1 MVAIVLVATALLGA
15 PAADRAAAAPASGT
29 STGSATATA
38 NCAVPGDCRLWE
50 AGRAVGIRVGLATS
64 NGTAQ
69 HRAALLAE
77 ADTVVNHELS
87 WSGIEPDRGV
97 WDFTKADENH
107 QFAVDHHLFEV
118 GMHFAWDQAI
128 VDDLPGW
135 VTTIT
140 DPDELRSVLHERA
153 QVIFGRYPTL
163 GRIDVINEPFETLGS
178 NLVRNHFLDVLGPDY
193 VDELFSIVEAEAPPS
208 VQLMVNEGGIEYQ
221 PAKADALVALVAGL
235 KARGHRVDAVG
246 LQTHLSVGE
255 PDWDLLRTTM
265 ERLAALG
272 THPFI
277 SEVDVPVAPSLPD
290 RFMLQA
296 ERYRRVVQV
305 CLMVPACDMVDVWG
319 VSDASTWYDWGLE
332 PGLDPLLLDRSYRPK
347 PAYEAFR
354 SALLGGRLAPAA
366 IPGVSPV
373 SRSSGDEVLT
383 YSLACRPTAAFTQV
397 GYGELAHVADLFLSG
412 NAVRLPVPVHLRWS
426 TAVPGDGPIAYDASA
441 SIDLST
447 MVERYRIETAR
458 PAVGLGGHLDL
469 IDIVWLCFAATGVGL
484 AFDAPAGGTVLDAAP
499 IAGTTVATGPGA
511 VTFSVPSAV
520 GDTRAPSPPT
530 VLGGSWRVQPAAS
543 ASPSTAVLGPPQLAF
558 DVDIQ
563 LGVVFQGLS
572 VSGGVQGHLACTAE
586 AVVPSAA
593 TAVDAATATAT
604 APVPAAGSSPMV
616 TPAFTG

>member
-1 MVAIVLVATALLGA
+1 MLVLALVTAAPGASPASAATAAFVAT
-15 PAADRAAAAPASGT
+15 PTPT
-29 STGSATATA
+29 
-38 NCAVPGDCRLWE
+38 CAVPTDCRLWE
-50 AGRAVGIRVGLATS
+50 AGRAVGVHVGMASS

-77 ADTVVNHELS
+77 SDTVVNHELS

-135 VTTIT
+135 VTAIT
-140 DPDELRSVLHERA
+140 DPDELRAVLRQRA
-153 QVIFGRYPTL
+153 KVIFGRYPTL

-193 VDELFSIVEAEAPPS
+193 VDQLFSIVEAEAPPS

-221 PAKADALVALVAGL
+221 PAKADALVALVADL
-235 KARGHRVDAVG
+235 KARGHRLDAVG

-265 ERLAALG
+265 QRLAALG

-290 RFMLQA
+290 RFAVQA

-366 IPGVSPV
+366 IPGVSPSV
-373 SRSSGDEVLT
+373 RTSGDEDLT
-383 YSLACRPTAAFTQV
+383 YSLACRPTAAFTEV

-426 TAVPGDGPIAYDASA
+426 TAVPGDGAIAYDASA
-441 SIDLST
+441 SIDVST
-447 MVERYRIETAR
+447 MVQRYRIETAR
-458 PAVGLGGHLDL
+458 PAIGLGGHLDL
-469 IDIVWLCFAATGVGL
+469 IDTVWLRFAASDVGL
-484 AFDAPAGGTVLDAAP
+484 AFDAPAGGAVVDATP
-499 IAGTTVATGPGA
+499 LAGSTAISSPPTA
-511 VTFSVPSAV
+511 VTFSIPEAV
-520 GDTRAPSPPT
+520 GDTRAPGPP
-530 VLGGSWRVQPAAS
+530 VAVGGSWRVQPAS
-543 ASPSTAVLGPPQLAF
+543 SSSPSTAVLGPPRLAF
-558 DVDIQ
+558 GVDIQ

-586 AVVPSAA
+586 AVVPEAA
-593 TAVDAATATAT
+593 TAVDAATASAV
-604 APVPAAGSSPMV
+604 VPAAGPGSTV